1 MRRIWMA
8 FFLFLL
14 IAVAAAA
21 QSVPASADPIAVQ
34 LEQLNGT
41 LKQLVVLLNRQT
53 DLQDLDLLM
62 KRVQLGDGRVAE
74 LERRL
79 RMEQADLQAAEKEQ
93 ATLEQRLIEV
103 NAELQR
109 HNPNIPA
116 TELESMVAHTEA
128 GLKAARQRNGQLAQD
143 VAALQG
149 ELAARRDELRSWQG
163 ILDRRLAK
171 MGG

>member
-1 MRRIWMA
+1 MA
-8 FFLFLL
+8 FFLFRIL
-14 IAVAAAA
+14 ITAAAAA
-21 QSVPASADPIAVQ
+21 QSVPASADPVAGQ

-93 ATLEQRLIEV
+93 AALEQRLIEV

-116 TELESMVAHTEA
+116 TELESMVAHMEA
-128 GLKAARQRNGQLAQD
+128 DIKTVRQRSGQLAQD

-149 ELAARRDELRSWQG
+149 ELAARREEVRSWQG

>member
-1 MRRIWMA
+1 MTH
-8 FFLFLL
+8 FLSL
-14 IAVAAAA
+14 ILITVAAAA
-21 QSVPASADPIAVQ
+21 QSVPAPADPVAVQ

-41 LKQLVVLLNRQT
+41 LKQLVILLNRQT

-79 RMEQADLQAAEKEQ
+79 RMEQDDRQALEKEQ
-93 ATLEQRLIEV
+93 ATLEQRVIEV

-109 HNPNIPA
+109 HNRNIPA
-116 TELESMVAHTEA
+116 TELESMASHTEA
-128 GLKAARQRNGQLAQD
+128 ELKAVRQRSWQLAQEIS
-143 VAALQG
+143 AIQG
-149 ELAARRDELRSWQG
+149 ELAARRDELRSWQS

-171 MGG
+171 QTG